1 MADRTKQ
8 RARASLYV
16 LSTAQIA
23 LGAATLSA
31 LPGPA
36 NAQASKSPLP
46 CPNSQPQTSNAV
58 DPFLDQNC
66 IPVPPATSA
75 PAPASAQGSMQPP
88 LFSGTT
94 QAQQKRLQ

>member
-8 RARASLYV
+8 RARPSLYV
-16 LSTAQIA
+16 LSTALIA

-31 LPGPA
+31 LSAPA
-36 NAQASKSPLP
+36 NAQPSKSPPP

-66 IPVPPATSA
+66 IPVPPSTSA
-75 PAPASAQGSMQPP
+75 PAPAQGSMQPP